1 MIKELDNIL
10 DQITMYR
17 LVLYYL
23 LALLG
28 AAAAFSIFGLL
39 SFSPISLILSTV
51 FIVVVCY
58 VVNKIFSIVFNA
70 PTNIESA
77 YITALILALIV
88 SPAKDPADYITLFWI
103 GAWAMASKYIFA
115 VGKKHIFNPAA
126 LAVFLTSITIAGVA
140 SWWVGTLVMLPFTL
154 AGMLIVRKIRRF
166 ELVFY
171 FFIASL
177 VTVTALSALKGS
189 DPLVTLKKTFVD
201 SPILFFA
208 FIMLTEPLTT
218 PPTKKLQA
226 IYGIIVGFLF
236 APQLQFAGFYTT
248 PEMALL
254 AGNVFSF
261 IVSPKYKLMLKLK
274 NKFQETDDICNFY
287 FPRPKNFVFV
297 PGQYMEWTLP
307 NVKFD
312 ARGNRRYFTIASS
325 PTEDVVQLG
334 VRFENNGSQ
343 FKKSLD
349 GLTDKTPIIATGL
362 SGDFTLPADKTK
374 KLVFIA
380 GGIGVTPY
388 RSIIKYLIDKNERRD
403 IVLFYSNKTESE
415 IVYKDVFADAS
426 KRHGIKTIY
435 VLTGEKTTKSGFE
448 SGRITE
454 GVLKKTMSDYN
465 ERTYYISGPQAMV
478 DSYKSLLKSLHIPDK
493 QIVTDYFP
501 GFA

>member
-1 MIKELDNIL
+1 
-10 DQITMYR
+10 
-17 LVLYYL
+17 
-23 LALLG
+23 
-28 AAAAFSIFGLL
+28 
-39 SFSPISLILSTV
+39 
-51 FIVVVCY
+51 
-58 VVNKIFSIVFNA
+58 
-70 PTNIESA
+70 
-77 YITALILALIV
+77 
-88 SPAKDPADYITLFWI
+88 
-103 GAWAMASKYIFA
+103 
-115 VGKKHIFNPAA
+115 
-126 LAVFLTSITIAGVA
+126 
-140 SWWVGTLVMLPFTL
+140 
-154 AGMLIVRKIRRF
+154 
-166 ELVFY
+166 
-171 FFIASL
+171 
-177 VTVTALSALKGS
+177 
-189 DPLVTLKKTFVD
+189 
-201 SPILFFA
+201 
-208 FIMLTEPLTT
+208 MLTEPLTT

-226 IYGIIVGFLF
+226 IYGIIVGILF
-236 APQLQFAGFYTT
+236 SPQLQFAGFYTT

-274 NKFQETDDICNFY
+274 NKFQETDNICNFY

-312 ARGNRRYFTIASS
+312 SRGNRRYFTIASS

-334 VRFENNGSQ
+334 VRFENDGSQ

-349 GLTDKTPIIATGL
+349 SLTDKTPIIGTGL
-362 SGDFTLPADKTK
+362 SGDFTLPSDKTK

-415 IVYKDVFADAS
+415 IVYKDVFSDAV
-426 KRHGIKTIY
+426 KKLGIKVIY

-454 GVLKKTMSDYN
+454 GILKKTMSDYN
-465 ERTYYISGPQAMV
+465 ERIYYISGPQAMV
-478 DSYKSLLKSLHIPDK
+478 DNYKSLLKDLQIPDR
-493 QIVTDYFP
+493 QIITDYFP